1 MQHLPR
7 LYERFLTVLGMCLM
21 VFLTFIVA
29 YQLFS
34 RQFAAL
40 PFLLWTQE
48 AARFAF
54 LWMIMIGAAIAV
66 RRQTHFVVDL
76 LPASA
81 SLRTRKISYAL
92 ILATMA
98 VTCAGIAYSGF
109 LYVSVASGRISVT
122 SGIPMVWV
130 YLAVPFGACSMLVFI
145 AEQIVTFVRTSSL
158 PEDPNAPYRQESSV
172 EDEAK
177 S

>member
-7 LYERFLTVLGMCLM
+7 LYERFLIVLGMCLM
-21 VFLTFIVA
+21 VFLTVIVA

-34 RQFAAL
+34 RQFDAL

-54 LWMIMIGAAIAV
+54 LWMIMTGAAIAV
-66 RRQTHFVVDL
+66 RRHSHFVVDL

-81 SLRTRKISYAL
+81 SLRTRKISYVL

-122 SGIPMVWV
+122 SGIPMAWV
-130 YLAVPFGACSMLVFI
+130 YLAIPFGACSMLVFI
-145 AEQIVTFVRTSSL
+145 VEHIVLFVRTSSL
-158 PEDPNAPYRQESSV
+158 PEDWNASDRPELPDQGV
-172 EDEAK
+172 TK

>member
-7 LYERFLTVLGMCLM
+7 LYERFLIVLGMGAM
-21 VFLTFIVA
+21 VFLTVIVA
-29 YQLFS
+29 YQLLS
-34 RQFAAL
+34 RQFDAL

-66 RRQTHFVVDL
+66 RRQSHFVVDL
-76 LPASA
+76 LPSSA
-81 SLRTRKISYAL
+81 SLRIRKASYAF

-109 LYVSVASGRISVT
+109 LYVSVASGRVSVT
-122 SGIPMVWV
+122 SGIPMAWV
-130 YLAVPFGACSMLVFI
+130 YLAIPFGACSMLVFI
-145 AEQIVTFVRTSSL
+145 AEQIVLFARTSSL
-158 PEDPNAPYRQESSV
+158 PEDRKPSDRQELSV
-172 EDEAK
+172 EDGAK